1 MANNKPHVMDC
12 MRNNNVNGPLTT
24 KNIAN
29 DQSQVKDNSE
39 IATNTEYGQMISHTT
54 TTTGYNRSDFGL

>member
-12 MRNNNVNGPLTT
+12 MRNNNVNGPLRT

-29 DQSQVKDNSE
+29 D
-39 IATNTEYGQMISHTT
+39 
-54 TTTGYNRSDFGL
+54 